1 MTKVNGNT
9 AVYNAE
15 NQLASLST
23 STGASE
29 TIAYDA
35 LGYRVQKAVSG
46 SSPVTYV
53 YDAFG
58 LAAEYVNGS
67 WVKDYIADGS
77 GNLVATEN
85 AAGGPCTTCYYT
97 SDHLGSVRAVTDSN
111 ANVVG
116 RHDYLPF
123 GEEIQANTAG
133 RDSHFGSITDVTE
146 KITGQI
152 RDQESGVDYFNARY
166 FTAPLGRFNSPDPG
180 NAGASLLSSQS
191 WNGYAYVL
199 GNPLASVDPTGMTT
213 ACTGNAAM
221 HDPFC
226 QIGPWAQYPGM
237 NAINQVDPFGIQGS
251 VSDYQ
256 LTLSTAGSQQSATIN
271 YGDDFNSTEN
281 VDFDPLVKIFG
292 SFSSSVAVFASG
304 GSVTGTPSATCPAV
318 PQHPASVTLSA
329 NVSYAQQLRLI
340 LPPFKEYLF
349 YLDVRNHGRFD
360 YKQQGKMIDDLGKI
374 GPSPFQDFGNF
385 NFGVVGAAAGF
396 PTQELLRGA
405 GYAQQ
410 AAGTSSPE
418 WGHWYG
424 PQPPYGDDPADQAMI
439 RAGIAYYQ
447 SGCVR

>member
-1 MTKVNGNT
+1 MDRLRRLEPEQHRRLDAIQQRRQRLSAILSFVGHYSYDNLNRLTQAIDQNPAYTVTNWSRQFNYDQWGNSWVSNVSGPLAGNTPTTNVYNSATNRDGRWNYDAAGNMTKVNGNT

-35 LGYRVQKAVSG
+35 LGYRVQKTVSG

-146 KITGQI
+146 RFTGQI

-256 LTLSTAGSQQSATIN
+256 LTLSTAGSQQSATM
-271 YGDDFNSTEN
+271 Y
-281 VDFDPLVKIFG
+281 P
-292 SFSSSVAVFASG
+292 
-304 GSVTGTPSATCPAV
+304 
-318 PQHPASVTLSA
+318 TLSSCA
-329 NVSYAQQLRLI
+329 
-340 LPPFKEYLF
+340 
-349 YLDVRNHGRFD
+349 
-360 YKQQGKMIDDLGKI
+360 
-374 GPSPFQDFGNF
+374 
-385 NFGVVGAAAGF
+385 
-396 PTQELLRGA
+396 
-405 GYAQQ
+405 
-410 AAGTSSPE
+410 
-418 WGHWYG
+418 
-424 PQPPYGDDPADQAMI
+424 
-439 RAGIAYYQ
+439 
-447 SGCVR
+447 